1 MAELKANNLH
11 FIIAPPE
18 TDFIIGSN
26 TINTPTDLYV
36 ISVNSISD
44 DDNKRKKRLLD
55 ITLALFTLLFS
66 PILCFTI
73 KRPIGLWKNTFSV
86 LFGSKT
92 WIGYSNTSTISNNSL
107 PKIKKGILTTQDSL
121 DKKDVDLSTLNRLNL
136 LYARNYRLQSDFNTF
151 IKAFREIGRN

>member
-1 MAELKANNLH
+1 
-11 FIIAPPE
+11 
-18 TDFIIGSN
+18 
-26 TINTPTDLYV
+26 
-36 ISVNSISD
+36 
-44 DDNKRKKRLLD
+44 
-55 ITLALFTLLFS
+55 
-66 PILCFTI
+66 